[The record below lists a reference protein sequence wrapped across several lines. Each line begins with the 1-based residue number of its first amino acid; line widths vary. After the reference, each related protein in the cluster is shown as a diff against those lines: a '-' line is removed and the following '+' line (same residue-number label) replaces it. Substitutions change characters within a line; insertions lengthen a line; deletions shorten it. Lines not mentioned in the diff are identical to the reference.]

1 MLFDDMRGLGLLAGM
16 SDERLHQLVDAGEE
30 VHFEPGDVLF
40 EEADPAE
47 YWWLLLEGRVE
58 LLRRTGRDE
67 TILRAMEEPGQWAG
81 GFRAWDD
88 ASGYLA
94 TGRAATAVRQ
104 FRIRSADLGD
114 LAREWFPFGVH
125 LINGFFQTVRRM
137 DSLSRERESL
147 IALGRL
153 SAGLAHEINNPASAT
168 ARAIDALEETTDSLL
183 SSLTHL
189 GEDRLTADAFVA
201 LDNLRRELGGSG
213 DKPDPLALSDR
224 EDRISTWMDDH
235 GLDEGWCI
243 APALAAGGAD
253 VEWCDRAAEVL
264 AADTLEPGL
273 EWVASALATRAL
285 LAEAK
290 DATARVSKLVGAMKS
305 HSHRDQASMQT
316 VDITEGLESSLV
328 MLGHKIG
335 SVDVVRDYAEGL
347 PPIQVDVAEINH
359 VWMNLIE
366 NAIDAMEGE
375 GTLRI
380 SARSGP
386 NDLVVEIADTG
397 GGMAPDV
404 QARAFDPFFTTKDV
418 GKGSGLGLDIAR
430 RVVVDEHR
438 GEISV
443 SSSPEGTTMTVSL
456 PRS

>member
-1 MLFDDMRGLGLLAGM
+1 
-16 SDERLHQLVDAGEE
+16 
-30 VHFEPGDVLF
+30 
-40 EEADPAE
+40 
-47 YWWLLLEGRVE
+47 
-58 LLRRTGRDE
+58 
-67 TILRAMEEPGQWAG
+67 
-81 GFRAWDD
+81 
-88 ASGYLA
+88 
-94 TGRAATAVRQ
+94 VRQ

-201 LDNLRRELGGSG
+201 LDNLRRELGGPG
-213 DKPDPLALSDR
+213 EKPDPLALSDR

-235 GLDEGWCI
+235 GLDEGWRI

-264 AADTLEPGL
+264 ESDTLEPGL

-335 SVDVVRDYAEGL
+335 SVDVVREYADGL
-347 PPIQVDVAEINH
+347 PPVQVDVAEINH

-438 GEISV
+438 GEIRV
-443 SSSPEGTTMTVSL
+443 SSGPEGTTMTVSL